1 MDGKKAEILREFS
14 SEPGRY
20 YAVELFADAGF
31 ARVPCDVCGRF
42 FWTLDASRTRCPDDA
57 TDTYSFI
64 GDPPTARRFDYAQA
78 WEQVRTYFED
88 NGHAAIGRYP
98 VVCRWRDDLYF
109 TIASIVDF
117 QRVMGSKVVFEFP
130 ANPLVVPQTCLRFK
144 DLENVGVTGRHFS
157 SFCMVG
163 QHSVP
168 DMDGGYWKDECIRLD
183 YGMLTGPFGIAP
195 EEIVFV
201 EDVWAGGGSFG
212 PSLEYFVRGL
222 ELGNAVFTEFQG
234 ELGRHTTLDRRIIDM
249 GAGLERLAW
258 ITMGTP
264 TAYDCCF
271 GGVDAMIRD
280 ALGISDA
287 DPRMLGSYYTEVAKT
302 LDRCDDLWDVRR
314 RAMRGAGISD
324 HEASRVIGPLEDSYM
339 IADHVRTLIFAI
351 SDGAL
356 PSNVGGGYNL
366 RMMIRRIG
374 ERIRRLGAS
383 DAADL
388 DRLVDAHID
397 YLRGTYPELDSK
409 RDDIKQ
415 ILRIET
421 GRYAESRSMMQKKV
435 AKVQRRGGPPDAEAL
450 VVLYDSDGITPEY
463 LVEQG
468 VISEVPSDFYSRIS
482 ELHQSDRGARDDAA
496 AAAAIPDGI
505 PDTELL
511 YYGDDPR
518 EFEATVLW
526 SRRNVVVLDRTS
538 FYARGGGQEPD
549 HGTIDGR
556 SVADVQ
562 NHAGVILHVLEDGGG
577 GSSGGE
583 TMATTTTTTKTKTA
597 AAAASATPNAG
608 SRVRCVVDSARRDA
622 ITKHHTSTHILNA
635 SSRRILGSWVWQH
648 SAFKDVDHARLDI
661 THHSPLSGQ
670 QVRDIEDAANAM
682 VSDNLPVSINYMER
696 GEAEQRYGFSIYQG
710 GVVPVKAVRIVSISD
725 VDIEA
730 CGGTH
735 VPETGRIKKIRITR
749 TKRIQDGVVRL
760 EFVSGDAA
768 YRYEAEQR
776 RAAEA
781 AQKDAAIRE
790 ETRRRRDSSKEEA
803 RKAIPDIIRAINE
816 AVAAATVPDAAGNA
830 AAANGITAID
840 APEGVRVFV
849 GRPAPHERPD
859 SQDDT
864 FAESPSVGRADA
876 RVVACMVRDTE
887 RGEHFHTNLG
897 KRMAKEMPH
906 SAYVG
911 FFAAGPTVR
920 VVAYAGAGAVS
931 RGVNASE
938 VAAAASAVLGGGSS
952 HNDAAFSQGGGT
964 NTSRVEEAAGAAES
978 AIRGMLS
985 GAVTGDP

>member
-64 GDPPTARRFDYAQA
+64 GDPPTARRFDYVQA
-78 WEQVRTYFED
+78 WEQVRAYFEG

-287 DPRMLGSYYTEVAKT
+287 DPRMLGRYYTGVAKT

-314 RAMRGAGISD
+314 RAMRDAGISD

-374 ERIRRLGAS
+374 ERIRRLGTSNAV
-383 DAADL
+383 DL
-388 DRLVDAHID
+388 DLLVDAHID

-435 AKVQRRGGPPDAEAL
+435 AKVQRSGGPPDAEAL
-450 VVLYDSDGITPEY
+450 VMLYDSDGITPEY

-496 AAAAIPDGI
+496 AAAAVPDGI
-505 PDTELL
+505 SDTELL

-526 SRRNVVVLDRTS
+526 SRGNVVVLDRTS

-556 SVADVQ
+556 AVADVQ
-562 NHAGVILHVLEDGGG
+562 NHAGVILHVLEGGDSGINGGG
-577 GSSGGE
+577 G
-583 TMATTTTTTKTKTA
+583 TMATTTT
-597 AAAASATPNAG
+597 AAASSTSTPNAG
-608 SRVRCVVDSARRDA
+608 RRVRCAVDSARRDA
-622 ITKHHTSTHILNA
+622 ITQHHTSTHILNA

-648 SAFKDVDHARLDI
+648 SAFKDADHARLDI

-670 QVRDIEDAANAM
+670 QVQDIEDAANAM

-776 RAAEA
+776 RAVEED
-781 AQKDAAIRE
+781 QRDAAIRE
-790 ETRRRRDSSKEEA
+790 EARRRRDSSKEEA
-803 RKAIPDIIRAINE
+803 RKAIPGIIHAIND
-816 AVAAATVPDAAGNA
+816 AVAAAAVPDAAGDTA
-830 AAANGITAID
+830 AADGITAID
-840 APEGVRVFV
+840 VPEGVRVFV
-849 GRPAPHERPD
+849 GRPAPHGRPD
-859 SQDDT
+859 GRDAT
-864 FAESPSVGRADA
+864 FVESLPVGRADD
-876 RVVACMVRDTE
+876 RVVACMICDTE

-911 FFAAGPTVR
+911 FFAAGLTVR

-931 RGVNASE
+931 RGINASE
-938 VAAAASAVLGGGSS
+938 IAAAASAVLGGGSS
-952 HNDAAFSQGGGT
+952 RNDAAFSQGGGT